1 MDVARVGLVAAVE
14 GGAGVVPLVGGLGGG
29 GDGERA
35 VGEDLL
41 APVARQLVAVCK
53 GMREKGLSSWS
64 HHERAPSVFALSLRD
79 IFPKNETRPEIE
91 IAKKE
96 GGLEQGRRRGRQR

>member
-1 MDVARVGLVAAVE
+1 MDVARVRLVAAVE
-14 GGAGVVPLVGGLGGG
+14 GGAGVVSLVGGLGGG

-53 GMREKGLSSWS
+53 RMREKRAAFILVSSRKS
-64 HHERAPSVFALSLRD
+64 SIGFRFKFTRH
-79 IFPKNETRPEIE
+79 FPEE
-91 IAKKE
+91 
-96 GGLEQGRRRGRQR
+96 

>member
-41 APVARQLVAVCK
+41 APVARQLVAVC
-53 GMREKGLSSWS
+53 
-64 HHERAPSVFALSLRD
+64 
-79 IFPKNETRPEIE
+79 N
-91 IAKKE
+91 
-96 GGLEQGRRRGRQR
+96 